1 MKDAFWGQIF
11 GLLSAGGATIETIR
25 QYIESQGVRRMNRA
39 VKIRI
44 YPNKEQ
50 RVQIEQT
57 IGCSRFIYNQMLADK
72 ISYYQK
78 EKKMLRNTPAGYKR
92 NIHG

>member
-1 MKDAFWGQIF
+1 MKDAFWSQIF
-11 GLLSAGGATIETIR
+11 CLLSAGGATIETIR
-25 QYIESQGVRRMNRA
+25 QYIESQVRRMNRA

-57 IGCSRFIYNQMLADK
+57 IGRQILYL
-72 ISYYQK
+72 
-78 EKKMLRNTPAGYKR
+78 
-92 NIHG
+92 